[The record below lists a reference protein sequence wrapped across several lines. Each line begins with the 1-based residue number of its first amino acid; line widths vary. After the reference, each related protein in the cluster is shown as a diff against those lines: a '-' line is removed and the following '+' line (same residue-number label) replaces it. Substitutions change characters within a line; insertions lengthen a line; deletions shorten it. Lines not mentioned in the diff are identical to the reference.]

1 MDSAVPHTKSYM
13 QEVKCSCEP
22 DLARGSVWDV
32 FQILPAPTGWDRK
45 EISSFWLGAIRYAER
60 DGRDWQRV
68 TRSLKCGLSK
78 VILSSLKLL
87 GWRYW
92 RVHVGGVNSACLGLM
107 SWGLTVLGAL
117 LLLLQPGDAGPCCCH
132 CVLRGY
138 KNMRTGENRCKRSKA
153 WVQLE
158 PEIMHSVRSFVS
170 TFLGAGQSHFLE
182 WFFC

>member
-1 MDSAVPHTKSYM
+1 MGCVSDPAGTHRVG
-13 QEVKCSCEP
+13 QEG
-22 DLARGSVWDV
+22 DLLLLARSHPIRWTWWPWLTTRYS
-32 FQILPAPTGWDRK
+32 LPN
-45 EISSFWLGAIRYAER
+45 
-60 DGRDWQRV
+60 
-68 TRSLKCGLSK
+68 CGLTK

-132 CVLRGY
+132 CVLGRY

-158 PEIMHSVRSFVS
+158 PEIMHSVCSFVS
-170 TFLGAGQSHFLE
+170 TFLGAGQSRFLE
-182 WFFC
+182 WFFCWKMLLCWHLKIL